1 MFQKEGRRMILTN
14 TSALASQIQQTKAQE
29 NFNSAVRR
37 ISSGNRLLNSATD
50 SGSLSQ
56 VSNLRSNKL
65 LNQSYRNNL
74 QNTRSYLTSQQ
85 EGLQTVIKVYDRME
99 TLSLRAMDTTTT
111 DDDRISF
118 DKEFDSLVEKLQ
130 EIMFEEY
137 QGRKLFS
144 SSMVSGDGAKD
155 IPIMNDFDLSDF
167 SNKQGATN
175 VVKAQS
181 VDIGTN
187 AGTISF
193 RVNSGTDGDSYRI
206 WLGDVCVFSAGSQY
220 QGPKNDLGPHYDSIP
235 FEDQGWGTSGNA
247 RNGDSDLI
255 EVTFIPGQETTFII
269 TPGNS
274 NDQNGDGISNF
285 NPSTNGSYRN
295 VYTNP
300 VPENFQST
308 ELTLQIET
316 DSIGI
321 IYKKDFS
328 SAGEVSGSGQGIE
341 FKPIHPPL
349 RVETTPS
356 GDTVEVQQKGFGY
369 FDEKSQITNEP
380 FSLKSVE
387 KATDTLN
394 YLLGNSNYYGEVR
407 SVIDE
412 RLSACAAEINRI
424 DREIENLED
433 RDIFNES
440 SVGKI
445 LDADIATEA
454 INLAKSKI
462 KSDIATQCISKSV
475 RINDSL
481 IELTTN
487 HFDGRI
493 IR

>member
-1 MFQKEGRRMILTN
+1 MILTN

-37 ISSGNRLLNSATD
+37 ISSGNRLLSSATD

-85 EGLQTVIKVYDRME
+85 EGLQKVLKIYDRME
-99 TLSLRAMDTTTT
+99 TLSLRAMDTTAT
-111 DDDRISF
+111 DEDRISF
-118 DKEFDSLVEKLQ
+118 DKEFDSLVAALQ
-130 EIMFEEY
+130 ELMFEEY

-144 SSMVSGDGAKD
+144 SSMVSGDGVKD
-155 IPIMNDFDLSDF
+155 IPIMNDFDLSDS

-193 RVNSGTDGDSYRI
+193 RVNSGTDGDSYRV
-206 WLGDVCVFSAGSQY
+206 WLGDVCVFSAGSEY
-220 QGPKNDLGPHYDSIP
+220 QGARNDLGPHYDSIP
-235 FEDQGWGTSGNA
+235 FEDQGWRTSGFAN
-247 RNGDSDLI
+247 NGDSDLV
-255 EVTFIPGQETTFII
+255 EVTFNPGQETTFTI

-274 NDQNGDGISNF
+274 NDRNLDGISNF
-285 NPSTNGSYRN
+285 NNYTNGSYDN

-328 SAGEVSGSGQGIE
+328 SAGEVPGSGQGIE

-349 RVETTPS
+349 LVETGRDGKTF
-356 GDTVEVQQKGFGY
+356 EVQQKSFGY
-369 FDEKSQITNEP
+369 FDEKSKITGEP
-380 FSLKSVE
+380 FSLESQD
-387 KATDTLN
+387 KAADTLDH
-394 YLLGNSNYYGEVR
+394 LRGNGDYYGEVKC
-407 SVIDE
+407 VIDD

-424 DREIENLED
+424 DREIENLEE
-433 RDIFNES
+433 RDIFSEI

-445 LDADIATEA
+445 LDADIAIEA
-454 INLAKSKI
+454 TNLAKSKI
-462 KSDIATQCISKSV
+462 KSNIAAQCISKSV
-475 RINDSL
+475 GINDSL
-481 IELTTN
+481 IALTTN